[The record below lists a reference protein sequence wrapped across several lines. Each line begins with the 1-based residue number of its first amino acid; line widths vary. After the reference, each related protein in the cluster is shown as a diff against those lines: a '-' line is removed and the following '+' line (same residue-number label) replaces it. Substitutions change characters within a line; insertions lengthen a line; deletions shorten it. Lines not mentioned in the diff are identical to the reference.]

1 MAQNVQVLIAAVN
14 QEPEKLIKQMNIQSD
29 AILVNQCDRYAV
41 ETISIGSARNR
52 HGDKEQN
59 ADEKYDEGK
68 TPTLQVYHMAERGVG
83 LSRNTALMRA
93 TGDICLFSDQD
104 IVYEDGYEKAM
115 LQEFEHHPEADMIV
129 FNIQIGKERQTYHNA
144 QWKKVHWYNCGRYG
158 AVSFAIRREKLLE
171 SGVTFS
177 LLFGGGAKYS
187 AGEDSLFIK
196 QFMDKGYQVYASPV
210 TIGREA
216 EGESTWFEGYTEK
229 FFFDRGV
236 LYHFLYGRLAKP
248 WAFRFLLAHKDK
260 MCRDYS
266 VKQAYEIMK
275 RGIKEGAGR

>member
-41 ETISIGSARNR
+41 ETISIGSVRYR
-52 HGDKEQN
+52 HRDKEQN

-68 TPTLQVYHMAERGVG
+68 TSNLQVYHMAERGVG

-104 IVYEDGYEKAM
+104 IIYEDGYEKAM

-129 FNIQIGKERQTYHNA
+129 FNIQVGEQRQTYHNT
-144 QWKKVHWYNCGRYG
+144 QWKKVRWYNCGRYG

-196 QFMDKGYQVYASPV
+196 QFMDKGYTVYASPI
-210 TIGREA
+210 TIGRES
-216 EGESTWFEGYTEK
+216 EGESTWFKGYTEK

-236 LYHFLYGRLAKP
+236 LYHFLYGRLAKL
-248 WAFRFLLAHKDK
+248 WALRFLCAHRAK
-260 MCRDYS
+260 MCQQYS
-266 VKQAYEIMK
+266 IKQAYQIMK
-275 RGIKEGAGR
+275 QGICSVR

>member
-1 MAQNVQVLIAAVN
+1 MNFQSIFLADRGIYMPRNVQVLIAAVN
-14 QEPEKLIKQMNIQSD
+14 QEPEKLIRQMNIQSG
-29 AILVNQCDRYAV
+29 AILVNQCEQYKT
-41 ETISIGSARNR
+41 ETISLTN
-52 HGDKEQN
+52 
-59 ADEKYDEGK
+59 GK
-68 TPTLQVYHMAERGVG
+68 IQVFHMAERGVG

-104 IVYEDGYEKAM
+104 IIYEDGYEEAM
-115 LQEFEHHPEADMIV
+115 LREFEQHPEADMIV
-129 FNIQIGKERQTYHNA
+129 FNIQVGKERQTYHNG

-210 TIGREA
+210 TIGRES

-248 WAFRFLLAHKDK
+248 WAFRFLLAHKEK

-266 VKQAYEIMK
+266 VRQAYEIMK
-275 RGIKEGAGR
+275 RGIREGAGR

>member
-1 MAQNVQVLIAAVN
+1 MAQNVQILIAAVN
-14 QEPEKLIKQMNIQSD
+14 QEPTKLIKQMNIQSD
-29 AILVNQCDRYAV
+29 AILVNQCDRYEV
-41 ETISIGSARNR
+41 ESITVNIAGNQ
-52 HGDKEQN
+52 HGD
-59 ADEKYDEGK
+59 EKLNTDK
-68 TPTLQVYHMAERGVG
+68 NCDVDKSPTLQVYHMAERGVG

-104 IVYEDGYEKAM
+104 IIYEDGYEEAM
-115 LQEFEHHPEADMIV
+115 LREFEQHPEADMIV

-236 LYHFLYGRLAKP
+236 LYHFLYGRFARL

>member
-1 MAQNVQVLIAAVN
+1 MLKNVQVLIAAVN
-14 QEPEKLIKQMNIQSD
+14 QAPMKLMKQMNIQSD
-29 AILVNQCDRYAV
+29 AILVNQCDHYGV
-41 ETISIGSARNR
+41 ETIPVGIA
-52 HGDKEQN
+52 EQQHVDRQQN
-59 ADEKYDEGK
+59 EDMSNDVDRL
-68 TPTLQVYHMAERGVG
+68 PILQVFHMAERGVG

-104 IVYEDGYEKAM
+104 IIYEDGYEKAM

-129 FNIQIGKERQTYHNA
+129 FNIQVGEQRQTYHNT

-196 QFMDKGYQVYASPV
+196 QFMDKGYSVYASPI

-216 EGESTWFEGYTEK
+216 EGESTWFQGYTEK
-229 FFFDRGV
+229 FFFDRGA
-236 LYHFLYGRLAKP
+236 LYHFLYGKMAKP
-248 WAFRFLLAHKDK
+248 WALRFLLAHKEK

-266 VKQAYEIMK
+266 IKEAYSIMK
-275 RGIKEGAGR
+275 QGIASVK